1 MRVLRDF
8 TTQGAKVTLFQ
19 WNNRYL
25 IKIELGPFEQT
36 FKVDEFDFADDSEV
50 VELIDETFVA
60 EAIARF
66 PEMARSLG
74 EAQERSQNNPT

>member
-8 TTQGAKVTLFQ
+8 TMQGAKVTLFQ

-50 VELIDETFVA
+50 MELIDETFVA
-60 EAIARF
+60 EAVARF
-66 PEMARSLG
+66 SQMARSLG
-74 EAQERSQNNPT
+74 EAQERSQNNPA